1 MATFIVIDD
10 SKLARQKQIESITAA
25 GHEVIGEA
33 ENGEIGVEIYKNRTP
48 DFVILDIEMP
58 VMNGLETTKQIR
70 LIDPSAK
77 IIIASSVVNKTAIAE
92 IMNAGALAQL
102 KKPFKSEMLQHQ
114 IARYLTMK

>member
-10 SKLARQKQIESITAA
+10 SKLARQKQIESVKAA

-33 ENGEIGVEIYKNRTP
+33 ENGQIGVELYKNVTP

-58 VMNGLETTKQIR
+58 VMNGLETTKAIRQINAQ
-70 LIDPSAK
+70 AK
-77 IIIASSVVNKTAIAE
+77 IIIASSVVNKTAITE
-92 IMNAGALAQL
+92 IMNAGAIAHL

-114 IARYLTMK
+114 ITRFLTKG